1 MAERRKKQTHG
12 LASEILSFGELLS
25 GAMFFVMP
33 FLQRPYE
40 WSTSE
45 VSEMIGDLLA
55 ASNAN
60 YKNYMLGQI
69 IGLRGPNKDIEI
81 VDGQQR
87 LITVAIIL
95 AYLRDRLGG
104 RGAAFDG
111 DLQTC
116 ILAEGRPRVTP
127 RPVDA
132 LFLRDLFQARDSGT
146 RLAAA
151 LATVEKEMKEDKE
164 RYEARANNPQALML
178 NTARVVR
185 LRLDGLAIDAL
196 QKFAEFILDRGIIN
210 FIVADDRTQAAIL
223 YRSHNI
229 RGRRELS
236 TADLMKLEAIENTG
250 LDAQFKEKVA
260 RSWDA
265 AEDSLG
271 RTLFAELLEMLPL
284 LVTREPTKRPGDL
297 DEWRTRVFSA
307 VKAETVI
314 LNMLPL
320 YAGMMTQLLSGEV
333 EADCRAEEDRRALEE
348 TNSLLKGMLFLRDRH
363 WIAPA
368 IAILY
373 THREHPRFLLRYFRG
388 LERLCFACFFDAIK
402 SEKRHQRFARIVA
415 AGDDET
421 LLAAA
426 FDLGADEKQ
435 IVSRRIREP
444 FARYNW
450 HQRAMAARAN
460 AACAGGRSFGQQ
472 EDVSVEHILP
482 AKHCA
487 TWAGN
492 GWTEDG
498 VKASCNMLGNFVLLT
513 KAQNNKAAQKTLPEK
528 LEVYFNTAGAPVH
541 AITQDMRGATV
552 WTEAQI
558 RERTERLVRLLLAY
572 WNIAE

>member
-12 LASEILSFGELLS
+12 LTSEIISFGELLS
-25 GAMFFVMP
+25 GALYFVMP
-33 FLQRPYE
+33 ILQRPYE
-40 WSTSE
+40 WSTAE

-55 ASNAN
+55 ASNAK

-69 IGLRGPNKDIEI
+69 IGLRAANKDIAI

-95 AYLRDRLGG
+95 AYMRDRLSG
-104 RGAAFDG
+104 RNAAFDA
-111 DLQTC
+111 DLQAC

-132 LFLRDLFQARDSGT
+132 LFLRDLFQARDSGP

-151 LATVEKEMKEDKE
+151 MAEVEREKKENKDK
-164 RYEARANNPQALML
+164 YEARSNDPQPLML
-178 NTARVVR
+178 NTAREVR

-210 FIVADDRTQAAIL
+210 FIVADDRAQAAIL

-236 TADLMKLEAIENTG
+236 TADLMKLEAIEYAG
-250 LDAQFKEKVA
+250 LDDQIKEKVA

-265 AEDSLG
+265 AEDALG

-284 LVTREPTKRPGDL
+284 LVTREPTRRLGEL
-297 DEWRTRVFSA
+297 DEWRTKVFST

-320 YAGMMTQLLSGEV
+320 YASMMTQLLSGEI
-333 EADCRAEEDRRALEE
+333 EADCRTEEDRRALEE
-348 TNSLLKGMLFLRDRH
+348 TNTMLKGILFLRDRH

-368 IAILY
+368 IAVLY
-373 THREHPRFLLRYFRG
+373 THREHPQFLLRYFRG
-388 LERLCFACFFDAIK
+388 LDRLCFACFFDAIK
-402 SEKRHQRFARIVA
+402 SDKRHQRFARVVA

-426 FDLGADEKQ
+426 FELSDEEKQ
-435 IVSRRIREP
+435 IVARRVREP
-444 FARYNW
+444 FARHNW
-450 HQRAMAARAN
+450 HQRAMAARVN
-460 AACAGGRSFGQQ
+460 AVCDGGRSFGQQ
-472 EDVSVEHILP
+472 EDISVEHVLP
-482 AKHCA
+482 AKHCE
-487 TWAGN
+487 TWAQS
-492 GWTEDG
+492 GWTEDAA
-498 VKASCNMLGNFVLLT
+498 KACRNMVGNFVVLT
-513 KAQNNKAAQKTLPEK
+513 RAQNNIAAQKPLPEK
-528 LEVYFNTAGAPVH
+528 LSIYFNTAGAPIH
-541 AITQDMRGATV
+541 AITEDVRGATA
-552 WTEAQI
+552 WTHVQV
-558 RERTERLVRLLLAY
+558 RERTERLARLLLAY
-572 WNIAE
+572 WKIST